1 MPKYEKHICEKF
13 DIKYI
18 KQYKKEGPEES
29 EHNSILLVPDTLS
42 EEEYQHIQKIYSP
55 KMRIV
60 SIFWLYISCDLL
72 YQLPLEPFER
82 IKVAYFDGE
91 REQSSRF

>member
-42 EEEYQHIQKIYSP
+42 EEEYQ
-55 KMRIV
+55 
-60 SIFWLYISCDLL
+60 
-72 YQLPLEPFER
+72 
-82 IKVAYFDGE
+82 
-91 REQSSRF
+91 